1 MAHTPEGQLFTDI
14 VLEVFKLNGLLVIE
28 GDQLTKD
35 LGLSSARWKVLG
47 ALALSRSQMTVP
59 QIARAMGQ
67 TRQSVQRLVNE
78 MRDDGFLVF
87 QVNPHHKRAQLI
99 ALTAKGKKIYA
110 RLEQKQMPWANAIAA
125 RTRASDLKV
134 ASSVLKKLIEKLE
147 L

>member
-47 ALALSRSQMTVP
+47 ALALSHSQMTVP

-110 RLEQKQMPWANAIAA
+110 RLEQKQRPWANAIAA
-125 RTRASDLKV
+125 RTKASDLKV